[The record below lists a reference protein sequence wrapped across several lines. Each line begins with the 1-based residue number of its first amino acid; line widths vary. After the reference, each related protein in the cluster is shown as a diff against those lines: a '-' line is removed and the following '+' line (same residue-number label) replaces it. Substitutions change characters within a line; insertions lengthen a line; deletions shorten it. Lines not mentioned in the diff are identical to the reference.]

1 MNEKTLA
8 SKQAKLMT
16 VAIVQRRS
24 LATVR
29 FSVSRSRWDSSAI
42 SCLKRSLLEMFIFVL
57 RSFLAY
63 MVLILVYECLKH
75 IQPRALFDT
84 DNIVVHLHGTPVLSP
99 QEKPSLWVE

>member
-24 LATVR
+24 FATVR

-42 SCLKRSLLEMFIFVL
+42 SYLNRSLLEMFIFVL
-57 RSFLAY
+57 P
-63 MVLILVYECLKH
+63 LISWLTW
-75 IQPRALFDT
+75 F
-84 DNIVVHLHGTPVLSP
+84 
-99 QEKPSLWVE
+99 